1 MKPGSP
7 PKWGQGGKSAV
18 GTAIGDASCVWFTM
32 AGGSLTEVY
41 YPRPDIANTR
51 AMFFVVAD
59 EAGFFSDERY
69 ATAQAIRMHEPGIPI
84 YESANRCHENRYTLS
99 KVTFTDPFRNVLL
112 QRVTLNKK
120 SPHDTSQLW
129 VFLAPA
135 LDNKAYGNNGWFDRT
150 SGALVAVRGGCAL
163 ALMASSGFLSAGC
176 AYEGPCDLWHSLKA
190 GIGSEKFPDRAEDGN
205 ILLAGQI
212 RSEKL
217 RDNCVLAIGFAES
230 AAEAIRA
237 ASESLSQDFDR
248 LSTAYVEGWRE
259 YRSRCVT
266 IPGVSTSQIYESSIA
281 VLKSHQSKKPP
292 GGLVAS
298 LGIPWGNAE
307 QQALDFRYQMAWTR
321 DAVESASA
329 FLAIG
334 DCDSARSAWHF
345 LVSTQDRDG
354 HWAQNMWLDGSPHW
368 SGIQM
373 DETGMPILLADLLR
387 KNGVLPANDL
397 WPTVRRAASY
407 LVKNGPGT
415 EEDRWEDAGGYS
427 PYTLAIEI
435 GALLA
440 AAEIAEAAGEKS
452 IPEYLRAVA
461 DWWNDNVERWTYIDD
476 HYVRLSTPKKN
487 RAGEI
492 QKIEV
497 KEMAHAHSPAS
508 LALVRFGLRAA
519 DDPRIVKTV
528 ADIDRHLKSETATG
542 TIWHRYPGDHYGEYD
557 DGRPFDGI
565 GGAGRGWPLLTG
577 ERAHYEIARGNLQ
590 EARRLA
596 SVIEKQAS
604 ECGFIPEQVWDKADL
619 PAQNLFN
626 GRPSGSAMPLVWAHA
641 EYIKLLRSLH
651 DGAIFDMPEQPVERY
666 QKRGMNSLYA
676 FWRPDHKLDFL
687 PAGKT
692 LRIESPKCAT
702 IYWTLDGWKTVQV
715 LPMKDSELGLYY
727 CDLPTSVETAGSAVG
742 FTFFWDDR
750 TWENRAYE
758 LAIVDQMRRRDAA

>member
-205 ILLAGQI
+205 ILLAGKI

-237 ASESLSQDFDR
+237 ASESLSQDFGR

-461 DWWNDNVERWTYIDD
+461 DWWNDNNERWTYIDD

-487 RAGEI
+487 RSGEI

-528 ADIDRHLKSETATG
+528 ADIDRHLKSETVTG

-577 ERAHYEIARGNLQ
+577 ERAHYEIAPGNLQ

-596 SVIEKQAS
+596 SVTEKQAS

-692 LRIESPKCAT
+692 LRIESRKRAT

-727 CDLPTSVETAGSAVG
+727 CDLPTSVESAGSAVG